1 MAVMS
6 LPPEAPRESNEAPDG
21 KAARSEK
28 LQPFALPPGPIS
40 RRHLH
45 VVDERGRV
53 PRAVTLPNSHRLLQR
68 AARDVEHAIMAD
80 AQPYPAGV
88 ERPKTRGDCASM
100 PRPCPFVSCAHHLA
114 LDVDPVTGSMK
125 VNFPDLDLD
134 EMDETC
140 SLDVADRGG
149 ATLDEIGVLLRVV
162 RERIRQ
168 IELNAIR
175 SIEESRESRGLG
187 LPPERETYAPSG
199 KGPHSGCP

>member
-6 LPPEAPRESNEAPDG
+6 LPPDPETPAP
-21 KAARSEK
+21 KATN
-28 LQPFALPPGPIS
+28 S

-45 VVDERGRV
+45 IVDERGRV

-68 AARDVEHAIMAD
+68 AARDVEQAIMAD
-80 AQPYPAGV
+80 ARPYPAGV

-114 LDVDPVTGSMK
+114 LDVDPETGAMK
-125 VNFPDLDLD
+125 VNFPDLDLE

-149 ATLDEIGVLLRVV
+149 TTLDEIGVLLRVV

-168 IELNAIR
+168 IEV
-175 SIEESRESRGLG
+175 SGLAKIKDDRTG
-187 LPPERETYAPSG
+187 RHLGVPPERTVYAAS
-199 KGPHSGCP
+199 KGPAAGCP